1 MLTASAGAE
10 SLPTGRTDLGQRPR
24 WLPVIPLFL
33 GSMTC
38 TLSNNIVNVPLHSIL
53 RDLDVPLSRGALI
66 VIAFGLTTAV
76 MMPIAGWLADRLG
89 RRRIYL
95 WAVSTVGVTSVGA
108 SLAPNLDVLVV
119 FRVLQAVSAAS
130 TLPAAMAILTDL
142 YGIENRGRALGLWA
156 SANGLGQAVGPPIGG
171 LIAAVLSWRWI
182 FSPTI
187 ILSVIS
193 WSLAMAVVPKD
204 RGHGAPLEWRGA
216 ATLTIGAGLLIA
228 AASVIPQVG
237 VGAPVVMILA
247 ACGLIVLTLFV
258 RLTRANAGP
267 FVDPS
272 LFREPSYVRSTLAV
286 FAQMFCLGVMVLG
299 VPLFLTRTM
308 HRSTTT
314 TGLIVFA
321 LPAAMTAF
329 APLAGRAAEGVRMW
343 RVLRTG
349 IAILAGAQLLLAAEL
364 AWWPESDLAIV
375 GALLVGGAGVAFVQS
390 PAATG
395 ATRSSLG
402 RAGTGLGLFN
412 LVRFAGSALGSASV
426 AIALSGANHYGMLFV
441 ASAVAA
447 AVGLACTWV
456 RPRPHPS
463 LAMALS

>member
-1 MLTASAGAE
+1 LLTASQGAE
-10 SLPTGRTDLGQRPR
+10 SLPTGRTNDGQQPK
-24 WLPVIPLFL
+24 WLVVVPLFL

-53 RDLDVPLSRGALI
+53 SDLDVPLSRGALI

-95 WAVSTVGVTSVGA
+95 WAVSTVGVASVGA
-108 SLAPNLDVLVV
+108 SLAPNLDVLVM
-119 FRVLQAVSAAS
+119 FRVLQALSAAS
-130 TLPAAMAILTDL
+130 TLPAAMGILTEL
-142 YGIENRGRALGLWA
+142 YGVENRGRALGIWA
-156 SANGLGQAVGPPIGG
+156 SANGLGQALGPPVGG

-187 ILSVIS
+187 FLSVIS
-193 WSLAMAVVPKD
+193 WSLAMAVVPRD
-204 RGHGAPLEWRGA
+204 HGHGTRLEWRGA
-216 ATLTIGAGLLIA
+216 TTLTVGAGLLIA
-228 AASVIPQVG
+228 SASVIPQVG
-237 VGAPVVMILA
+237 VGSPLVVVLA
-247 ACGLIVLTLFV
+247 ALGLSVLTLFV
-258 RLTRANAGP
+258 RLMRSSAAP

-272 LFREPSYVRSTLAV
+272 LFREASYVRSTLAV

-314 TGLIVFA
+314 TGIIVFA

-329 APLAGRAAEGVRMW
+329 APLAGRAAEGIRMW

-349 IAILAGAQLLLAAEL
+349 MAILVAAQLLLAAEL
-364 AWWPESDLAIV
+364 AWWPESDLAIA
-375 GALLVGGAGVAFVQS
+375 GALIVGGAGVAFVQA

-395 ATRSSLG
+395 ATRSALG

-412 LVRFAGSALGSASV
+412 LVRFAGSALGSACV
-426 AIALSGANHYGMLFV
+426 AIALSGANHYGVLFA
-441 ASAVAA
+441 ASAVA
-447 AVGLACTWV
+447 VGGGLACTWV
-456 RPRPHPS
+456 RPERPTA
-463 LAMALS
+463 LAAALS